1 MHCAQCRERLKALNA
16 TDINIIVGL
25 AQGKTQDEIGKD
37 AGLAGTTIKNYVSLL
52 LSKIGV
58 RNRVGLMVYAFKH
71 HVVELDEV

>member
-16 TDINIIVGL
+16 TDIHIILGL
-25 AQGKTQDEIGKD
+25 AQGKNQDEIGKD
-37 AGLAGTTIKNYVSLL
+37 MGLAGKTVKNYIGVL
-52 LSKIGV
+52 LSKVGV